1 MMKQI
6 LYILLG
12 IMLLSIVSCYDDEG
26 NYDYHDIN
34 EVTFG
39 EINTMYNVLL
49 NIDTLKIDVGDF
61 VEMSQGDLTDTDR
74 FEYLWVIFSPSDSH
88 VKDTISTDR
97 VLSYPVTLAPGTYN
111 LYLKIRDRVTEVQWK
126 KQFTVTVGTPYSRGI
141 LLMGEDANGNADAQ
155 MISMAGIDTLI
166 LKDILKNS
174 GLPTLH
180 GPVSFLHTGKQGED
194 YRQIWVLT
202 ESGSYYLDRET
213 LQGSESNVFD
223 NFLLESY
230 NEPMIPVTIV
240 PQPSDIDGKVE
251 SQRAV
256 VCSNGK
262 LFYTSL
268 SILAYGMYSFPLNCL
283 KTDMTKYIPA
293 SEYLFY
299 SIQSFKK
306 FIWYSGETNRFYKTE
321 SYLYPYSDTLEQKS
335 TDVFPWDQKGTGRTL
350 IYAENTW
357 NEAKVWVCDG
367 NSFAL
372 MGDGTNAYIYKF
384 YVNNMETKSMY
395 EITSN
400 VASDILT
407 ADFYAFSSTR
417 SVLFYV
423 KNNVLYAYNY
433 DKGNERVETIPLE
446 TTDQI
451 TMLKFDLTME
461 PMKDALFIATYNTAE
476 GGTLRKYYVGNN
488 PDKVELKADPTAVW
502 KGLTKVK
509 NMSWRAVL

>member
-268 SILAYGMYSFPLNCL
+268 SILAYGMYSFPL
-283 KTDMTKYIPA
+283 
-293 SEYLFY
+293 
-299 SIQSFKK
+299 
-306 FIWYSGETNRFYKTE
+306 
-321 SYLYPYSDTLEQKS
+321 EQKS
-335 TDVFPWDQKGTGRTL
+335 TDAFPWDQKGTGRTL
-350 IYAENTW
+350 IYGENTW
-357 NEAKVWVCDG
+357 NEAKAWVCDG

-384 YVNNMETKSMY
+384 YVNNMEAKSMY

>member
-1 MMKQI
+1 MRQI
-6 LYILLG
+6 LYICLG
-12 IMLLSIVSCYDDEG
+12 IILLSIVSCYDDKG

-34 EVTFG
+34 EVIFG
-39 EINTMYNVLL
+39 DIETAHNVLL
-49 NIDTLKIDVGDF
+49 NIDTLKINGKDF
-61 VEMSQGDLTDTDR
+61 VKMSQGDLTDTDR
-74 FEYLWVIFSPSDSH
+74 FEYLWVVFSPSNSR
-88 VKDTISTDR
+88 VKDTISTD
-97 VLSYPVTLAPGTYN
+97 LELYYPVTLAPGTYN

-141 LLMGEDANGNADAQ
+141 LLIGEDMNGNADAQ
-155 MISMAGIDTLI
+155 MISMAGVDTLI

-174 GLPTLH
+174 GLPALQD
-180 GPVSFLHTGKQGED
+180 PVAFLHTGNQGED
-194 YRQIWVLT
+194 YMQVWVLS

-213 LQGSESNVFD
+213 LQGSEAAVFE
-223 NFLLESY
+223 NFLSDSY
-230 NEPMIPVTIV
+230 DEPMVPVVIA
-240 PQPSDIDGKVE
+240 PEQSDRSGKVAG
-251 SQRAV
+251 QRVV
-256 VCSNGK
+256 VCINGR
-262 LFYTSL
+262 LFYTY
-268 SILAYGMYSFPLNCL
+268 LAFSSGMYSYSLNYL
-283 KTDMTKYIPA
+283 QNDMDKFIPA
-293 SEYLFY
+293 SRYIFY
-299 SIQSFKK
+299 GIQSFNK
-306 FIWYSGETNRFYKTE
+306 FIWYSEETDRFYTVDNFLN
-321 SYLYPYSDTLEQKS
+321 YYSDTLVQKP
-335 TDVFPWDQKGTGRTL
+335 TDAFPWDQKSTGRKL
-350 IYAENTW
+350 IYGENTW
-357 NEAKVWVCDG
+357 NEAQAWVSDG

-372 MGDGTNAYIYKF
+372 MGDGNHAFIYKF
-384 YVNNMETKSMY
+384 NVNKLEAQSMY
-395 EITSN
+395 EIASN

>member
-1 MMKQI
+1 
-6 LYILLG
+6 
-12 IMLLSIVSCYDDEG
+12 
-26 NYDYHDIN
+26 
-34 EVTFG
+34 
-39 EINTMYNVLL
+39 
-49 NIDTLKIDVGDF
+49 
-61 VEMSQGDLTDTDR
+61 
-74 FEYLWVIFSPSDSH
+74 
-88 VKDTISTDR
+88 
-97 VLSYPVTLAPGTYN
+97 
-111 LYLKIRDRVTEVQWK
+111 
-126 KQFTVTVGTPYSRGI
+126 
-141 LLMGEDANGNADAQ
+141 
-155 MISMAGIDTLI
+155 
-166 LKDILKNS
+166 
-174 GLPTLH
+174 
-180 GPVSFLHTGKQGED
+180 
-194 YRQIWVLT
+194 
-202 ESGSYYLDRET
+202 
-213 LQGSESNVFD
+213 
-223 NFLLESY
+223 
-230 NEPMIPVTIV
+230 
-240 PQPSDIDGKVE
+240 
-251 SQRAV
+251 
-256 VCSNGK
+256 
-262 LFYTSL
+262 
-268 SILAYGMYSFPLNCL
+268 MYSFPLNCL

-335 TDVFPWDQKGTGRTL
+335 TDAFPWDQKSTGRKL
-350 IYAENTW
+350 IYGENTW
-357 NEAKVWVCDG
+357 NEAQAWVSDG

-372 MGDGTNAYIYKF
+372 MGDGNHAFIYKF
-384 YVNNMETKSMY
+384 NVNKLEAQSMY
-395 EITSN
+395 EIASN

-502 KGLTKVK
+502 KGLTKAK

>member
-1 MMKQI
+1 MRQI
-6 LYILLG
+6 LYICMG
-12 IMLLSIVSCYDDEG
+12 IILLSIVSCYDDKG

-39 EINTMYNVLL
+39 DIETVHKVLL
-49 NIDTLKIDVGDF
+49 NIDTLKINSGDF
-61 VEMSQGDLTDTDR
+61 VEMSHGDLTDTER
-74 FEYLWVIFSPSDSH
+74 FEYLWVVFSPSNSN

-97 VLSYPVTLAPGTYN
+97 ILHYPVTLAPGSYN

-141 LLMGEDANGNADAQ
+141 LLIGEDTNGNADAQ

-166 LKDILKNS
+166 IKDILKNS
-174 GLPTLH
+174 GLPALQ
-180 GPVSFLHTGKQGED
+180 GPIAFLHTGNQSEN
-194 YRQIWVLT
+194 YRQIWILS

-213 LQGSESNVFD
+213 LWGSEDAVFN
-223 NFLLESY
+223 NFLSSSFAK
-230 NEPMIPVTIV
+230 PMVPIV
-240 PQPSDIDGKVE
+240 IAPEQCDINGKVE
-251 SQRAV
+251 GQRVV
-256 VCSNGK
+256 VCQDGS
-262 LFYTSL
+262 LFYTYLMLSSGRFSYSL
-268 SILAYGMYSFPLNCL
+268 NSLQNEPDRF
-283 KTDMTKYIPA
+283 IPA
-293 SEYLFY
+293 SKYIFY
-299 SIQSFKK
+299 GIQSFNN
-306 FIWYSGETNRFYKTE
+306 FIWYSEETDRFYTIDNML
-321 SYLYPYSDTLEQKS
+321 SYCSDTIVQKP
-335 TDVFPWDQKGTGRTL
+335 TDAFPWDQKGTGRKL
-350 IYAENTW
+350 IYGENTW
-357 NEAKVWVCDG
+357 NEAQPWVCDG

-372 MGDGTNAYIYKF
+372 MGDGTNAFIYKF
-384 YVNNMETKSMY
+384 YAKDRKAKAMY
-395 EITSN
+395 EIASN

-488 PDKVELKADPTAVW
+488 PDKVELKAGPTAVW
-502 KGLTKVK
+502 TDLTKVK